1 MGRRKKKK
9 ASTLPGDVSGE
20 PDQNGEVSRMSPG
33 NGELPTRADRGPL
46 SRR

>member
-20 PDQNGEVSRMSPG
+20 PDQNGEVSHEG

>member
-20 PDQNGEVSRMSPG
+20 PDQNGEVSRMSMPG
-33 NGELPTRADRGPL
+33 QRRAADTR
-46 SRR
+46 

>member
-20 PDQNGEVSRMSPG
+20 PDQNGEVSHAPG